1 MYLHHINQHFEKGE
15 MNRMNPNTLR
25 SVAAGLLIATGVCGA
40 VYFFGSTEE
49 TNSKQQEKMS
59 SEEMKDVLT
68 TEGYVVLTEDELN
81 NKIADAEANVSKN
94 ILTNQQ
100 NQQSEQSETVVYR
113 TMITVT
119 SGMTS
124 IDVGNALTSAKI
136 IPNRKAFTDAVEAK
150 GLVQNLRP
158 GTFEVQS
165 DMTLDEVIAT
175 IYKTS

>member
-1 MYLHHINQHFEKGE
+1 
-15 MNRMNPNTLR
+15 MNPNTLR

-40 VYFFGSTEE
+40 VYFFGSTEKMISE
-49 TNSKQQEKMS
+49 QQEKMS

-94 ILTNQQ
+94 ILT

>member
-1 MYLHHINQHFEKGE
+1 MNQ
-15 MNRMNPNTLR
+15 MNPNTLR

-100 NQQSEQSETVVYR
+100 NQQSETIVYR

>member
-1 MYLHHINQHFEKGE
+1 MKIFADITEKMISE
-15 MNRMNPNTLR
+15 
-25 SVAAGLLIATGVCGA
+25 
-40 VYFFGSTEE
+40 
-49 TNSKQQEKMS
+49 QQEKMS

-94 ILTNQQ
+94 ILT

>member
-1 MYLHHINQHFEKGE
+1 MNQ
-15 MNRMNPNTLR
+15 MNPNTLR

-40 VYFFGSTEE
+40 VYFFGSTEKMISE
-49 TNSKQQEKMS
+49 QQEKMS

-94 ILTNQQ
+94 ILT

>member
-1 MYLHHINQHFEKGE
+1 MNQ
-15 MNRMNPNTLR
+15 MNPNTLR

-40 VYFFGSTEE
+40 VYFFGSTEKMISE
-49 TNSKQQEKMS
+49 QQEKMS

-68 TEGYVVLTEDELN
+68 TEGYVILTEDELN

-100 NQQSEQSETVVYR
+100 NQQSETVVYR

>member
-1 MYLHHINQHFEKGE
+1 MHLHHINQHFEKGE
-15 MNRMNPNTLR
+15 MNQMNPNTLR

-59 SEEMKDVLT
+59 SEEMKDILT

-100 NQQSEQSETVVYR
+100 NQQSETVVYR